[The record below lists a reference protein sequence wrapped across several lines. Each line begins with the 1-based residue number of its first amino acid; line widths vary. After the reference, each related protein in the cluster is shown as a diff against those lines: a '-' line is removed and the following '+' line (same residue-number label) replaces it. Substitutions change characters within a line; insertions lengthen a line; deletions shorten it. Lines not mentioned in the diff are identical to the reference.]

1 MHLSAQGSPGHTA
14 RLAAAAGV
22 ALPGQGRRVL
32 AFHAAPPTAKDPL
45 LSSARAHAAPLHAR
59 PAALGGTSTGAST
72 NKTRKIATTPERV
85 LDAPGMLDDYYLN
98 VLDWSVKN
106 VLAVALAETTYVWR
120 ADSGEVAPLA
130 EAPEGAFVSSVKFS
144 ADGGFLGVG
153 LGTGDVELWDVTA
166 GKRLRN
172 MGGHQAQVATLSW
185 NGHVLT
191 SGCHD
196 GSIWHHDVRVA
207 KHKVQELLGL
217 WSLMA
222 RRRRASCERRQ
233 RQRGEHLGC
242 PDECGWCYDDAQ
254 VDEEE
259 SYCGSQGDRSY
270 SLPMEFEQVLIMST
284 LYLGNC
290 MVSLAAVPPRFRRRY
305 QRRFH

>member
-207 KHKVQELLGL
+207 KHKVQELLGHTGEVCGL
-217 WSLMA
+217 SWREDGELLASGGNDNVVNIWDARMSADGVTTMPKWTKRNHTAAVKVINETALLMNY
-222 RRRRASCERRQ
+222 E
-233 RQRGEHLGC
+233 L
-242 PDECGWCYDDAQ
+242 
-254 VDEEE
+254 
-259 SYCGSQGDRSY
+259 
-270 SLPMEFEQVLIMST
+270 VLIM
-284 LYLGNC
+284 
-290 MVSLAAVPPRFRRRY
+290 
-305 QRRFH
+305 